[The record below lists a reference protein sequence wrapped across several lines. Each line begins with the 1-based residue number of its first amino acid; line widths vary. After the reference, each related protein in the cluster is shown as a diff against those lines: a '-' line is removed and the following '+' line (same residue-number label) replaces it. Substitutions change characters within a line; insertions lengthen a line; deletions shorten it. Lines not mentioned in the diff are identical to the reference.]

1 MTRSAYSAAQIRAAE
16 KPLLEAGEPLMER
29 AVAGLAEVL
38 RTLLAASGRGRGIV
52 VLVGTGDNG
61 GDALYAAAA
70 LAEDGADVV
79 LVPVGS
85 RMHEGGLA
93 AARAAGAV
101 ETTPDAVGALAADAA
116 IVVDGILGTG
126 AGTGANADPA
136 LRGTARELVLE
147 LLPVVGRAWSPLVV
161 AVDLPSGIGPDDGS
175 VPDPAVLPADVTV
188 TFGAWKAGLLLEPA
202 RSLSGRVILIDIGLG
217 PQLADVEPALRVAD
231 D

>member
-1 MTRSAYSAAQIRAAE
+1 MMRSAYSAAQIRAAE
-16 KPLLEAGEPLMER
+16 KPLLEAGIPLMAR
-29 AVAGLAEVL
+29 AAAGLAEVL
-38 RTLLAASGRGRGIV
+38 RTLLAASGRGRSIV

-70 LAEDGADVV
+70 LADDGADVV

-93 AARAAGAV
+93 AAGAAGAV
-101 ETTPDAVGALAADAA
+101 EATPDAVGALAADAA

-126 AGTGANADPA
+126 AGADPA
-136 LRGTARELVLE
+136 LRGIARELVLE

-161 AVDLPSGIGPDDGS
+161 AVDLPSGIGPDDGR

-202 RSLSGRVILIDIGLG
+202 RSLCGRVILIDIGLG